1 MDFEQRLQSA
11 LQRGQQRGEAK
22 AREARAKALSADE
35 LKTLHAQYRLQFSE
49 LIENCL
55 RRLPKYCPGFR
66 FETLFGDRGWGAACS
81 RDDMV
86 ITGGRRHNAYSRF
99 EMTVR
104 PFSEFHVVELVAKG
118 TVRNKELLHHSF
130 YQKIEEAVPA
140 HFTDLIDA
148 WTLEYAELFASKS

>member
-11 LQRGQQRGEAK
+11 IQRGQQRGEAK
-22 AREARAKALSADE
+22 AREARAKALSDDE

-55 RRLPKYCPGFR
+55 RRLPTYFPGFR

-86 ITGGRRHNAYSRF
+86 IAAGRRQNAYSRL

-104 PFSEFHVVELVAKG
+104 PFTEFHVVELAAKG

-130 YQKIEEAVPA
+130 YEKIEDVVPT

-148 WTLEYAELFASKS
+148 WTLEYAELFASKT